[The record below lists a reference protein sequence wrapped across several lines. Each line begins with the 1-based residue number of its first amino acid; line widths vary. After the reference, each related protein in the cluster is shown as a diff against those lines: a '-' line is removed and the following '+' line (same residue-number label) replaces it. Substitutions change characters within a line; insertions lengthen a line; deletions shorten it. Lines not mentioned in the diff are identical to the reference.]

1 MNLRTSSMNSSM
13 STINWRPTYH
23 TGQDTPHRA
32 QLQDI
37 YPTAKFVRKFPP
49 PLWTLLDSWNFLF
62 SKQQNVYY
70 FQEVLTSGI
79 FLLKIFR
86 KFKHPITSNL
96 YSWISQNQGKMNL
109 TNFFILLGEVSNENN
124 LTKSQASSYL
134 VNIVEKRWSYNWWL
148 TKQQFHV
155 I

>member
-1 MNLRTSSMNSSM
+1 MNSSM

-37 YPTAKFVRKFPP
+37 YPTAKFVRKLPP
-49 PLWTLLDSWNFLF
+49 PLWTLLDCWNFLF